1 MLLQQIV
8 ATLDE
13 ELNRLSQLRKIVSG
27 LAGSSVALLAGPAL
41 PPAHEVLDDGG
52 IDAPA
57 APAEM
62 PVQRVPARERRTR
75 TVRSKTQ
82 PEPRALT
89 AAIPAAPVVVTAKAL
104 AERNATARVRAE
116 KHEQP
121 APAPGTLGSMIRA
134 LRLEANS

>member
-8 ATLDE
+8 AALDE

-41 PPAHEVLDDGG
+41 PMADEVSSERD
-52 IDAPA
+52 IQEPQAV
-57 APAEM
+57 AET
-62 PVQRVPARERRTR
+62 PVKRLPARERRTR

-89 AAIPAAPVVVTAKAL
+89 SAIPTAPVVVTAKAV

-116 KHEQP
+116 KHDQP

-134 LRLEANS
+134 LRLEANT

>member
-8 ATLDE
+8 AALDE
-13 ELNRLSQLRKIVSG
+13 ELDRLSQLRVIVSG
-27 LAGSSVALLAGPAL
+27 LAGSSVALLASPAL
-41 PPAHEVLDDGG
+41 PMAFDVPDDP
-52 IDAPA
+52 DSDELH

-62 PVQRVPARERRTR
+62 PVTRVPVRERRTR
-75 TVRSKTQ
+75 TVRSKTK

-89 AAIPAAPVVVTAKAL
+89 SAIPAAPVVVPAEAL
-104 AERNATARVRAE
+104 AVRNASLRAQAG
-116 KHEQP
+116 KHDQP